1 MLVCK
6 TCDRNEDE
14 VKIFKKSSICVSC
27 KGKLNYQKVKETKL
41 KKCKEYYENNKE
53 KYSELNKKYYNEN
66 KESILERHKEY
77 QEENKEKYKEY
88 YDKYKKTDKAKE
100 RNKRYSFNNK
110 ELIKKRKSEYNSK
123 VCVKEKLKEY
133 RENNKERINITR
145 SEWSKNKFKYDMVFR
160 LKLLISSSIRKAF
173 NTNKLKKNGR
183 TEIILGKSFEEFK
196 LYLESKFEPW
206 MNWDNQGLYNGELNY
221 GWDIDHI
228 IPISSA
234 KNEDDIVKLNHYTNL
249 QPLCSYTNRNIK
261 RDTIE

>member
-1 MLVCK
+1 MLVCSICK
-6 TCDRNEDE
+6 RNEE
-14 VKIFKKSSICVSC
+14 EIKIFKKSCICVSC

-77 QEENKEKYKEY
+77 QEDNK
-88 YDKYKKTDKAKE
+88 DKYKKTDKAKE
-100 RNKRYSFNNK
+100 RNKRYSKNNK
-110 ELIKKRKSEYNSK
+110 ELIKETKKEYNSK
-123 VCVKEKLKEY
+123 DSVKEKLKEY
-133 RENNKERINITR
+133 RENNKEKISITR
-145 SEWSKNKFKYDMVFR
+145 GEWSKNKFKNDMVFR
-160 LKLLISSSIRKAF
+160 LKILISSSIRKAF

-196 LYLESKFEPW
+196 IYLESKFEDW
-206 MNWDNQGLYNGELNY
+206 MNWDNQGKYNGELNY

-234 KNEDDIVKLNHYTNL
+234 KTEDDIIRLNHYTNL